1 MLPMPARGVALSLL
15 AVLAAAATSCALT
28 LEEAI
33 RTALTQNERGRS
45 AEETARAADAQVD
58 RARSFLFPDLTLL
71 GDYTRR
77 SHETTRTIDGETSV
91 LQSRDATQLRLN
103 LDQVL
108 FDAQA
113 WPVYTGAR
121 RLRDAAHFDA
131 TEEKRQVAFD
141 TARAFLAV
149 LTSEQVV
156 RAAEERVRLADRNL
170 ADARVRFDA
179 QLVGSND
186 VTRADLE
193 RTASERELIEAR
205 AVTGVTRLNLGH
217 LMGRAV
223 ADTLAVP
230 QPLLAEAAAAVA
242 RDDTSLV
249 RAVQSRPDV
258 RAGHARVLALEA
270 AAREPLMRYLPDLSF
285 HGTAWSTNESG
296 FSERNEDWSI
306 GLGLD
311 WDLFDGLDRHA
322 ARSEASAHARAAA
335 LDQAN
340 LERSVGVD
348 IESARITLEGAQA
361 SLVQANRAVEVAERN
376 AAEAAELYRRG
387 LVRAFEVVD
396 ANVQSFTTL
405 VERARSQFAQ
415 ALAFLNLRAA
425 LGLDPLGEVPAP

>member
-1 MLPMPARGVALSLL
+1 MYPKPARGVALSLL
-15 AVLAAAATSCALT
+15 ALFAAAAPAHALT

-33 RTALTQNERGRS
+33 DTALRYNERGRS

-58 RARSFLFPDLTLL
+58 QARSFLFPDLTLL

-91 LQSRDATQLRLN
+91 LQSRDATELRLN

-131 TEEKRQVAFD
+131 MEEKRQLAFD
-141 TARAFLAV
+141 AARAFLAV
-149 LTSEQVV
+149 LTSEQVA

-170 ADARVRFDA
+170 EDARVRFDA
-179 QLVGSND
+179 ELVGSND
-186 VTRADLE
+186 VTRAELE

-223 ADTLAVP
+223 ADTLLVP
-230 QPLLAEAAAAVA
+230 QPLLADAAAPVA

-249 RAVQSRPDV
+249 RAVQARPDV
-258 RAGHARVLALEA
+258 RAGHARVLALQA
-270 AAREPLMRYLPDLSF
+270 VAREPLMRYLPDLSF
-285 HGTAWSTNESG
+285 HGTAWKTNEAG
-296 FSERNEDWSI
+296 FSERDEDWTI

-311 WDLFDGLDRHA
+311 WDLFDGLERHA
-322 ARSEASAHARAAA
+322 ARSEATALARAAA
-335 LDQAN
+335 LDQSN

-361 SLVQANRAVEVAERN
+361 SLVQANRAVDVAERN

-396 ANVQSFTTL
+396 ANVQAFTTL

-415 ALAFLNLRAA
+415 ALALLNLRSA
-425 LGLDPLGEVPAP
+425 LGLDPLGEVPAQ